1 MINEKIQTAL
11 NDQINAEFGAFY
23 TYLSMSAYFEAE
35 NLPGFAAWMHNHA
48 REEQV
53 HAMKIYG
60 FINERNGR
68 VQLKA
73 LEGPTTSWNSTVAV
87 FEDALRHEQ
96 KVTRLINELV
106 DLSIK
111 ENDHATHSFL
121 QWFVDEQVEEEAIV
135 DKVLQDL
142 KRVGDSQLAVF
153 MIDRELGASVPAAAE
168 EEAE

>member
-87 FEDALRHEQ
+87 FEDALRQALHALKQ
-96 KVTRLINELV
+96 A
-106 DLSIK
+106 DLG
-111 ENDHATHSFL
+111 
-121 QWFVDEQVEEEAIV
+121 VV
-135 DKVLQDL
+135 
-142 KRVGDSQLAVF
+142 
-153 MIDRELGASVPAAAE
+153 
-168 EEAE
+168 EAERLGPGHVRHRP

>member
-1 MINEKIQTAL
+1 MLSDKMQSAL

-35 NLPGFAAWMHNHA
+35 NLPGFAAWMSNHS

-53 HAMKIYG
+53 HAMKIYN
-60 FINERNGR
+60 FINERRGR

-73 LEGPTTSWNSTVAV
+73 LDAPKTSWDSIVSV
-87 FEDALRHEQ
+87 FEDALHHEQ
-96 KVTRLINELV
+96 RVTGLINNLV
-106 DLSIK
+106 DLAIT

-121 QWFVDEQVEEEAIV
+121 KWFVDEQVEEEEIV

-142 KRVGDSQLAVF
+142 KRVGDSQLAIF
-153 MIDRELGASVPAAAE
+153 MLDRELGASVPVQAAE
-168 EEAE
+168 AEE